1 MKKDIEVYCDNV
13 MVTKNAK
20 DIISDTDQL
29 YSVGITEDSLWT
41 LLTGYTK
48 KESTIGNSAFELLLE
63 VAKAGEKGINTMD
76 LAQVTGQDP
85 RSVTGR
91 IKKINHL
98 LTSSQLIYKGHVV
111 KLLKLKKF
119 NHDGGDDN
127 PYINIRDHLATIV
140 EVVKRSKNGIRQI
153 IDLKRELKF
162 DKEKRLSKAFIA
174 AIAWLDEKEY
184 LKKVLVVSPKN
195 PAIKIRC
202 VKYVKDIP
210 DSKGSPTFEY
220 DSNSADEDSISDNKT
235 GLEDEESV
243 EGLDNF
249 NATDL
254 LQNQGLV
261 MEDKESAEKNRVLLN
276 RFFPLQ
282 NQTYDIADKSGL
294 KGISTMDVVNRIT
307 GKEFQRA
314 FTKSSEYYLE
324 SLDKQKENTGDFRL
338 FRIYDFEGK
347 KKFFRLFTAQN
358 FQKLTNAKDEI
369 SVAKG
374 FDEPTKSDLDLK
386 ALNED
391 NFVPL
396 NNTVRFTKNNEQQD
410 VFFWHGDLKIPPNL
424 KKIPNKNK
432 RKRQVKGKC
441 Y

>member
-1 MKKDIEVYCDNV
+1 MMKKDIEVYCDNV

-162 DKEKRLSKAFIA
+162 DKEKRLSKASFHCC
-174 AIAWLDEKEY
+174 DCMVGRKRVF
-184 LKKVLVVSPKN
+184 KK
-195 PAIKIRC
+195 
-202 VKYVKDIP
+202 
-210 DSKGSPTFEY
+210 
-220 DSNSADEDSISDNKT
+220 SAC
-235 GLEDEESV
+235 GV
-243 EGLDNF
+243 P
-249 NATDL
+249 
-254 LQNQGLV
+254 
-261 MEDKESAEKNRVLLN
+261 KESCYKNQMCEIRERHS
-276 RFFPLQ
+276 RF
-282 NQTYDIADKSGL
+282 
-294 KGISTMDVVNRIT
+294 
-307 GKEFQRA
+307 
-314 FTKSSEYYLE
+314 
-324 SLDKQKENTGDFRL
+324 
-338 FRIYDFEGK
+338 
-347 KKFFRLFTAQN
+347 
-358 FQKLTNAKDEI
+358 
-369 SVAKG
+369 
-374 FDEPTKSDLDLK
+374 
-386 ALNED
+386 
-391 NFVPL
+391 
-396 NNTVRFTKNNEQQD
+396 
-410 VFFWHGDLKIPPNL
+410 
-424 KKIPNKNK
+424 
-432 RKRQVKGKC
+432 
-441 Y
+441 